1 MNNFL
6 LLFYAF
12 IKVGILGYGGGHSI
26 IPFIQVEAVEN
37 YKWISMEEF
46 TDTLAMANT
55 LPGPIAVK
63 MSFMVGYKT
72 AGLNGAM
79 VSLLGLL
86 LPSLLMMLALTHIV
100 FALQGFTGGGGAA
113 QGGEAGGVCA
123 PGSGDISNL
132 AFKYRFL
139 ADCCDCR
146 SLALPHG
153 LFQHPSGHS
162 YGGGGGDGICIVGT
176 RLRNRC
182 HAS

>member
-1 MNNFL
+1 MQNFL

-72 AGLNGAM
+72 AGLSGAM
-79 VSLLGLL
+79 VCLLGLL
-86 LPSLLMMLALTHIV
+86 LPSLLMMLALTSLYLRYKDLPAVEGLLKGVRPVV
-100 FALQGFTGGGGAA
+100 FALLVLVTCQIWPSSIVSWPTALIAAVSLCLMGFFNVHPAMLMVAGAA
-113 QGGEAGGVCA
+113 IGF
-123 PGSGDISNL
+123 
-132 AFKYRFL
+132 AFWGR
-139 ADCCDCR
+139 
-146 SLALPHG
+146 G
-153 LFQHPSGHS
+153 
-162 YGGGGGDGICIVGT
+162 
-176 RLRNRC
+176 
-182 HAS
+182 

>member
-46 TDTLAMANT
+46 NDTLAMANT

-72 AGLNGAM
+72 AGLSGALIC
-79 VSLLGLL
+79 LLGLL
-86 LPSLLMMLALTHIV
+86 LPSLLLMLALASLYLRYKDLPAVEALLKGVRPVV
-100 FALQGFTGGGGAA
+100 FALLVLVTYKIWPSSIVSWPTAAIAAVSLCLMGFFNLHPAILMVVGAA
-113 QGGEAGGVCA
+113 LGFMLWG
-123 PGSGDISNL
+123 
-132 AFKYRFL
+132 
-139 ADCCDCR
+139 R
-146 SLALPHG
+146 S
-153 LFQHPSGHS
+153 
-162 YGGGGGDGICIVGT
+162 
-176 RLRNRC
+176 
-182 HAS
+182 

>member
-1 MNNFL
+1 MQNFL

-72 AGLNGAM
+72 AGLSGAL
-79 VSLLGLL
+79 VTLLGLL
-86 LPSLLMMLALTHIV
+86 LPSLLMMLALTTLYLRYKDLPAVEGLLKGVRPVV
-100 FALQGFTGGGGAA
+100 FALLILVTCQIWPSSIVSWPTAVIAAVSLCLMGFFNIHPAILMLAGAA
-113 QGGEAGGVCA
+113 IGF
-123 PGSGDISNL
+123 
-132 AFKYRFL
+132 AFWG
-139 ADCCDCR
+139 R
-146 SLALPHG
+146 S
-153 LFQHPSGHS
+153 
-162 YGGGGGDGICIVGT
+162 
-176 RLRNRC
+176 
-182 HAS
+182 

>member
-1 MNNFL
+1 MHNFI

-26 IPFIQVEAVEN
+26 IPFIQFEAVEN

-86 LPSLLMMLALTHIV
+86 LPSLLMMLALTSLYLRYKDLPAVEGLLKGVRPVV
-100 FALQGFTGGGGAA
+100 FALLVLVTYQIWPSSIVSWPTAVIAAVSLCLMGFFNIHPAILMVAGAA
-113 QGGEAGGVCA
+113 MG
-123 PGSGDISNL
+123 
-132 AFKYRFL
+132 F
-139 ADCCDCR
+139 
-146 SLALPHG
+146 ALWG
-153 LFQHPSGHS
+153 RG
-162 YGGGGGDGICIVGT
+162 
-176 RLRNRC
+176 
-182 HAS
+182 

>member
-1 MNNFL
+1 MHNFI

-86 LPSLLMMLALTHIV
+86 LPFHKLLYADINKNCTHD
-100 FALQGFTGGGGAA
+100 AA
-113 QGGEAGGVCA
+113 MVCFS
-123 PGSGDISNL
+123 PDIT
-132 AFKYRFL
+132 FHYPVHEQR
-139 ADCCDCR
+139 
-146 SLALPHG
+146 
-153 LFQHPSGHS
+153 
-162 YGGGGGDGICIVGT
+162 
-176 RLRNRC
+176 
-182 HAS
+182 

>member
-1 MNNFL
+1 MHNFI

-86 LPSLLMMLALTHIV
+86 LPSLLMMLALSSLYLRYKDLPAVEGLLKGVRPVV
-100 FALQGFTGGGGAA
+100 FALLVLVTYEIWPSSIVSWPTAVIAAVSLCLMGFFNIHPAFLMVVGAA
-113 QGGEAGGVCA
+113 LGFILWG
-123 PGSGDISNL
+123 
-132 AFKYRFL
+132 
-139 ADCCDCR
+139 R
-146 SLALPHG
+146 S
-153 LFQHPSGHS
+153 
-162 YGGGGGDGICIVGT
+162 
-176 RLRNRC
+176 
-182 HAS
+182 

>member
-1 MNNFL
+1 MHNFI

-86 LPSLLMMLALTHIV
+86 LPSLLMMLALTTLYLRYKDLPAVEGLLKGVRPVV
-100 FALQGFTGGGGAA
+100 FALLVLVTYQIWPSSIVSWPTAVIAAVSLCLMGFFNIHPAILMVAGAA
-113 QGGEAGGVCA
+113 MG
-123 PGSGDISNL
+123 
-132 AFKYRFL
+132 F
-139 ADCCDCR
+139 
-146 SLALPHG
+146 ALWG
-153 LFQHPSGHS
+153 RG
-162 YGGGGGDGICIVGT
+162 
-176 RLRNRC
+176 
-182 HAS
+182 

>member
-1 MNNFL
+1 MHNFI

-86 LPSLLMMLALTHIV
+86 LPSLLMMLALTSLYLRYKDLPAVEGLLKGVRPVV
-100 FALQGFTGGGGAA
+100 FALLVLVTYEIWPSSIVSWPTAVIAAVSLCLMGFFNIHPAFLMVAGAA
-113 QGGEAGGVCA
+113 MG
-123 PGSGDISNL
+123 
-132 AFKYRFL
+132 F
-139 ADCCDCR
+139 
-146 SLALPHG
+146 ALWG
-153 LFQHPSGHS
+153 RG
-162 YGGGGGDGICIVGT
+162 
-176 RLRNRC
+176 
-182 HAS
+182 

>member
-1 MNNFL
+1 MHNFI

-86 LPSLLMMLALTHIV
+86 LPSLLMMLALTSLYLRYKDLPAVEAILKGVRPVV
-100 FALQGFTGGGGAA
+100 FALLVLVTYEIWPSSIVSWPTAVIAAVSLCLMGFFNIHPAFLMVVGAA
-113 QGGEAGGVCA
+113 LGFILWG
-123 PGSGDISNL
+123 
-132 AFKYRFL
+132 
-139 ADCCDCR
+139 R
-146 SLALPHG
+146 S
-153 LFQHPSGHS
+153 
-162 YGGGGGDGICIVGT
+162 
-176 RLRNRC
+176 
-182 HAS
+182 